1 MLVDSDLFNIEDCV
15 LQEYNNEQLYFEILP
30 LVELFS
36 IYNNIYMNIVIR
48 TVGTIKLT
56 RKHYNQLNLEVIT
69 PQIL

>member
-36 IYNNIYMNIVIR
+36 IYNNIYMNVVIR
-48 TVGTIKLT
+48 TFGTIKLT